1 MLIQFTYKRPALAHS
16 LCDSLMGVG
25 IANSRSGLFL
35 AGPRRVGKSTF
46 LNEDLIPQAQARQWI
61 PIYVD
66 LWSDKNTNPA
76 TLIAEAIKTKIA
88 SFDGIIA
95 RLAKAAKLDKVT
107 VMGTL
112 ILDFKQSGLPPNTT
126 LADALRI
133 LHHITKQPIVL
144 IVDEAQCALTTE
156 AGLNAMFALKS
167 ARDQLNS
174 GDGIP
179 TLMLVFTGSN
189 QDKLAHLVLK
199 KEQPFFGSDV
209 IQFPLLDKGFT
220 DAFTNWVN
228 QSLSQN
234 NQFTQE
240 GMWAAFK
247 LAGYRPEIL
256 RQLAG
261 KIALSGNAAGF
272 ADLLSQNA
280 EIWHERIWE
289 EFESD
294 FNVLTSLQQAIL
306 EIMVHKGRAWLP
318 YSESSMAS
326 YRQLSKQPALT
337 IASVQTA
344 IQSLRERGFIWQ
356 SGRGAYALE
365 DDSFAEW
372 FRHNRKPISDS
383 VQSS

>member
-1 MLIQFTYKRPALAHS
+1 MHTQFTYKRPELARS
-16 LCDSLMGVG
+16 LCDSLAGIG

-46 LNEDLIPQAQARQWI
+46 LNEDLVPEAHARKWI
-61 PIYVD
+61 AVYVD

-76 TLIAEAIKTKIA
+76 TLIAEAIKTKIGA
-88 SFDGIIA
+88 FDSIIT
-95 RLAKAAKLDKVT
+95 RLAKAAKLDKVA

-112 ILDFKQSGLPPNTT
+112 ILDFKQSGLPHNTT
-126 LADALRI
+126 LTDALRI

-174 GDGIP
+174 GHSMP

-199 KEQPFFGSDV
+199 KDQPFFGSDV

-220 DAFTNWVN
+220 DAFTTWAN

-247 LAGYRPEIL
+247 LAGHRPEIL

-261 KIALSGNAAGF
+261 KIAISGNAANF

-280 EIWHERIWE
+280 ETWHERIWE

-294 FNVLTSLQQAIL
+294 FNALTSLQQAIL
-306 EIMVHKGRAWLP
+306 EVMVLKSRDWSP

-326 YRQLSKQPALT
+326 YRLLSKQPTLT
-337 IASVQTA
+337 VASVQTA

-372 FRHNRKPISDS
+372 FRHTRRPISIS
-383 VQSS
+383 V

>member
-1 MLIQFTYKRPALAHS
+1 
-16 LCDSLMGVG
+16 MGVG